1 MQRLPRAAVAGAGVR
16 LNDMAT
22 LLCVAIH
29 ASGCNGS
36 TTGPDGGGV
45 RERWFQL
52 QPGWSWAR
60 PAVAGDVVYF
70 GTGDGQII
78 ARDVNNGRP
87 VWSAKVANQPV
98 NGANVLVR
106 NGVVIAPIVSHTVG
120 LDASTGR
127 ELWRYLAPL
136 DTVGISPGVPGQVA
150 TSRIDADDARVF
162 IPAWGASVSAVD
174 IRTGAT
180 RWTWQPGRMEGDT
193 AASGVFRSG
202 SNGVR
207 VSGDTVFATVWH
219 NVNRLGGTVEG
230 WVVAL
235 DRASGREF
243 WRVRLP
249 REGGTVRVGT
259 APALY
264 ANLVIAR
271 TLHGRV
277 YAIDRVTHEVV
288 WKFHST
294 DATLSTVAGV
304 EVYGDVLY
312 ADGGDSHLYALRA
325 GTGEV
330 VWKSPF
336 PTQSGADLLVTD
348 RRVTFT
354 NGPDLF
360 VVDRETGRRI
370 ATTSQPRTH
379 DPLFSS
385 PAAYANGL
393 VFVTVGD
400 GAWCFE
406 QP

>member
-1 MQRLPRAAVAGAGVR
+1 MRLTRWSALCCVAVAG
-16 LNDMAT
+16 
-22 LLCVAIH
+22 
-29 ASGCNGS
+29 SGCNGS
-36 TTGPDGGGV
+36 ATGPDGGGV
-45 RERWFQL
+45 RERWFQT

-60 PAVAGDVVYF
+60 PAVAGNLVYF

-78 ARDVNNGRP
+78 ARDVNSGRP
-87 VWSAKVANQPV
+87 VWSAKVANQAV
-98 NGANVLVR
+98 NGANLLVR
-106 NGVVIAPIVSHTVG
+106 NGVVIAPIVSYTVG

-150 TSRIDADDARVF
+150 TSRIDADEAAVF

-174 IRTGAT
+174 IRTGTT
-180 RWTWQPGRMEGDT
+180 RWIWQPGRMEGDT
-193 AASGVFRSG
+193 ATSGVFRSG
-202 SNGVR
+202 SNGVS

-219 NVNRLGGTVEG
+219 HVNRMGGTVEG
-230 WVVAL
+230 WVMAL
-235 DRASGREF
+235 NRATGGEF

-249 REGGTVRVGT
+249 REGGSARVGT

-277 YAIDRVTHEVV
+277 YAIDRVTHEIV
-288 WKFHST
+288 WKFHSP
-294 DATLSTVAGV
+294 DATLSTVSGV
-304 EVYGDVLY
+304 EVFGDVLY
-312 ADGGDSHLYALRA
+312 ADGGDGYLYALRA
-325 GTGEV
+325 RTGEV
-330 VWKSPF
+330 VWRSSF
-336 PTQSGADLLVTD
+336 PTQTGADLLVTGK
-348 RRVTFT
+348 RVVFT
-354 NGPDLF
+354 NGPELF
-360 VVDRETGRRI
+360 VVDQETGRRV
-370 ATTSQPRTH
+370 ALTRQPRTH

-406 QP
+406 EL